1 MVESVICLGVAKDF
15 AGGLGGTM
23 DKCWTSRTSRAAL
36 AGSMAALCLSM
47 AGCQLWNGWL
57 DMLKWKGGSSA
68 KTQDP
73 FAAQDKAFQN
83 SAAALPTRMIVYK
96 ITLPVGTFSGND
108 KVWAQLNEDGL
119 DSKTNVLL
127 AQNGLRAA
135 TGPIAKWEALGKIID
150 VPGAATDQMVCQT
163 DGHSTLNVITRSNI
177 TDQIVVSI
185 DRDLQQQGRTFERCD
200 DGFRLTMRK
209 VRALNKNDKNANAGM
224 AELMVE
230 LEPVV
235 TQGALHPTSLGMTGA
250 AFTSE
255 EEFTDLQMGATLA
268 ADQFLVVSPQD
279 PKESRFSVGSLW
291 LSNPDHVPATETV
304 LVFIPVIN
312 EPAKAQ

>member
-1 MVESVICLGVAKDF
+1 MSKMTSRGIPRVALMAGVA
-15 AGGLGGTM
+15 M
-23 DKCWTSRTSRAAL
+23 
-36 AGSMAALCLSM
+36 LCLSVG
-47 AGCQLWNGWL
+47 GCQVWNGWL
-57 DMLKWKGGSSA
+57 DMLKWKGASA
-68 KTQDP
+68 KKQDI
-73 FAAQDKAFQN
+73 FAPND
-83 SAAALPTRMIVYK
+83 SAAASGAALPTRMIVYK
-96 ITLPVGTFSGND
+96 ITLPVGTFSTND
-108 KVWAQLNEDGL
+108 KVWSQLNEDGL

-135 TGPIAKWEALGKIID
+135 TGPIARWETLGKIID
-150 VPGAATDQMVCQT
+150 VPGATTDQMVCQT
-163 DGHSTLNVITRSNI
+163 DGHSTLNVVTRSNV

-209 VRALNKNDKNANAGM
+209 VRALNKNDENGAAS

-235 TQGALHPTSLGMTGA
+235 TQGSAALRPASMSITGGG

-255 EEFTDLQMGATLA
+255 EEFSDLQMGATLG
-268 ADQFLVVSPQD
+268 ADQFLVVAPQD

-304 LVFIPVIN
+304 LVFIPAIGEV
-312 EPAKAQ
+312 AKK

>member
-1 MVESVICLGVAKDF
+1 MSDMTSSAVRRGVLT
-15 AGGLGGTM
+15 GGL
-23 DKCWTSRTSRAAL
+23 AAL
-36 AGSMAALCLSM
+36 TLAVG
-47 AGCQLWNGWL
+47 GCQVWNGWL
-57 DMLKWKGGSSA
+57 DMLKWKTADAKKAAVFPVGDAGSS
-68 KTQDP
+68 KD
-73 FAAQDKAFQN
+73 AA
-83 SAAALPTRMIVYK
+83 SLPARMIVYK
-96 ITLPVGTFSGND
+96 ITLPVGTFSTND

-135 TGPIAKWEALGKIID
+135 TGPIARWETLGKIID
-150 VPGAATDQMVCQT
+150 VPGASTDQMVCQT
-163 DGHSTLNVITRSNI
+163 DGHSTLNVVTRSNI
-177 TDQIVVSI
+177 SDQIVVSI
-185 DRDLQQQGRTFERCD
+185 DRDLQQEGRSFEHCD

-209 VRALNKNDKNANAGM
+209 VRAIKKNGKDANA
-224 AELMVE
+224 AAQLMVE

-235 TQGALHPTSLGMTGA
+235 TQGSAALMQRSPLSINGSGS
-250 AFTSE
+250 FTSE

-304 LVFIPVIN
+304 LVFIPAVGDAAA
-312 EPAKAQ
+312 AKKK